1 MSDVSSINPAAAQ
14 AQTGPTATLPPGD
27 TATASSQNSNIASL
41 NGVNADTFLQ
51 LLVSELQNQDPDNPT
66 DPTQFLTQTAEF
78 EEVEELNAVQ
88 TSVTGLVSA
97 QQSSSA
103 TSMLGTQVTGSNSAG
118 TAVSGI
124 VTGVQLTSNGPV
136 LTVGSNL
143 VPYSSVTSVALP
155 GESSSGAGTAA
166 TGTTTP
172 STAGTEGSG
181 TSATAPSS
189 GSSSTGSN

>member
-1 MSDVSSINPAAAQ
+1 MTVPAATSA
-14 AQTGPTATLPPGD
+14 TGPVATLPAGD
-27 TATASSQNSNIASL
+27 TATASTSNQNVAAL

-88 TSVTGLVSA
+88 TSVSSMVTA

-103 TSMLGTQVTGSNSAG
+103 TSMLGLQVNGTDATGAS
-118 TAVSGI
+118 VSGI
-124 VTGVQLTSNGPV
+124 VTGVTLTSTGPM
-136 LTVGSNL
+136 LSVGNAT
-143 VPYSSVTSVALP
+143 VPYSGITSVTLP
-155 GESSSGAGTAA
+155 TGNASSDDPAA
-166 TGTTTP
+166 SDTTGTSNTQESTSGTNP
-172 STAGTEGSG
+172 SA

-189 GSSSTGSN
+189 SSFNPTGSD